1 MQKEIFKL
9 IESLINATS
18 DEAAKIILA
27 QLSVILK
34 ILDKLFNKY
43 QSDDPHITWTEFN
56 KYNRLQKE
64 LDVIDKL
71 LEGAYSEVIEMIRS
85 SKENIEIENYY
96 RHMHMFDMSSDIDL
110 SNVDILYRQAKKS
123 LENPIEYIRLE
134 STFEKHRKRT
144 IKRLTG
150 HIANGVIQGKGYND
164 IANDITHSMGMS
176 ARQAKMVA
184 RTETGR
190 AQSES
195 QEVAIQQAEKYG
207 ARIKGYWD
215 ATLDLRT
222 RASHAHMDGKEV
234 NDKGMFVVGQSVGP
248 APRLL
253 VGSDSASQNI
263 NCRCKKLLTVN
274 GHKPKKRSARDIN
287 GKSIQVDYQTYDEWR
302 KNFDQEN
309 S

>member
-9 IESLINATS
+9 IESLISATS

-27 QLSVILK
+27 QLSA
-34 ILDKLFNKY
+34 ILDILEKLFSKY

-71 LEGAYSEVIEMIRS
+71 LNGAYSDVIKMIRE

-110 SNVDILYRQAKKS
+110 IDTDILYKQVKQASKQ
-123 LENPIEYIRLE
+123 PIEYIKLE
-134 STFEKHRKRT
+134 STFEKHRKKT

-150 HIANGVIQGKGYND
+150 HIANGVNQGKSYDD
-164 IANDITHSMGMS
+164 IADDITHSMGMS

-195 QEVAIQQAEKYG
+195 QELAIEQAEKHG

-222 RASHAHMDGKEV
+222 RASHASMDGKEV
-234 NDKGMFVVGQSVGP
+234 NDEGMFVVGKSVGP

-253 VGSDSASQNI
+253 VGPDSASQNI

-274 GHKPKKRSARDIN
+274 GHKPKKRSARDVN
-287 GKSIQVDYQTYDEWR
+287 GKSVKVAYQTYDKWFEQFN
-302 KNFDQEN
+302 KGK
-309 S
+309 